1 MPITR
6 RNFVKSG
13 VAAAAVAAMPRPLL
27 VRLGSAPEPIPPIDD
42 SRLKELVG
50 RALEAA
56 RAAGASYAD
65 VRLTHVRGRNVRSDS
80 EVRDGEDMVAG
91 VRALVNGYWGF
102 AGGGVWS
109 PDEMARLGRAAV
121 ALAKTNALGKT
132 RVVELA
138 PAPAIKDGHW
148 VMPVKIDPFDVPP
161 LEIVDFL
168 AGLEVYVVRTL
179 GAHVNGLVE
188 SAFFVQ
194 ESAFGSTVGS
204 YCTQRCYR
212 TSGRLEIV
220 LVKDGK
226 QGGGELDCLTP
237 AGLGWE
243 LFTAEHVPFT
253 RDRSLRES
261 IRQFLDEVE
270 SYMKLPV
277 RPLDVGRYDTV
288 VDAQGVANLLDG
300 TLAPAT
306 QLDRALGYEAN
317 AGGTSYI
324 NAPLEM
330 MGTYQAGSPLLTV
343 TGNRSEPGGC
353 ATVQWDAEGV
363 VPNEIT
369 LVKDGVLVDFQTTR
383 ESAGWLKEAYAKAG
397 KPFRSH
403 GCASAPDGIYAP
415 LQHAPN
421 LTLAPDRGD
430 VDFDALIAGV
440 TKGIAIK
447 RMGANMDF
455 QCLNGMGSGVIFDIK
470 RGKRVA
476 VIGNAAVLFRAPE
489 LWKGLLALGGA
500 ASARRYG
507 MAEVKGE
514 PRQES
519 SYSVTAPP
527 ALFKQL
533 TYIDPLR
540 KA

>member
-6 RNFVKSG
+6 RDFVKSG
-13 VAAAAVAAMPRPLL
+13 VVAAAVAAVPRPLL
-27 VRLGSAPEPIPPIDD
+27 MRLGPTREPVPPIDD
-42 SRLKELVG
+42 PRLKELVG
-50 RALEAA
+50 RALEAT

-65 VRLTHVRGRNVRSDS
+65 VRLTHDRGRAVRSDS
-80 EVRDGEDMVAG
+80 EVRDGEDMVVG

-102 AGGGVWS
+102 ASGGAWS
-109 PDEMARLGRAAV
+109 PDEMARLGRTAV
-121 ALAKTNALGKT
+121 ALAKTNALGKK
-132 RVVELA
+132 RVVDLA
-138 PAPAIKDGHW
+138 PVPAIKDGHW
-148 VMPVKIDPFDVPP
+148 VMPVKIDPFEVPP
-161 LEIVDFL
+161 LEIADFL
-168 AGLEVYVVRTL
+168 ASLEVYVARMR
-179 GAHVNGLVE
+179 GAQVNGFVE
-188 SAFFVQ
+188 SSFRLQ
-194 ESAFGSTVGS
+194 EIAFGSTLGS

-212 TSGRLEIV
+212 TSGSLQVV

-226 QGGGELDCLTP
+226 QGSGEVDCLTD

-243 LFTAEHVPFT
+243 LFTAERIPFV

-261 IRQFLDEVE
+261 IRQLLDEIE
-270 SYMKLPV
+270 AYTKLPIK
-277 RPLDVGRYDTV
+277 PLDVGRYDTV
-288 VDAQGVANLLDG
+288 LDALSVAHLLDG

-330 MGTYQAGSPLLTV
+330 LGTYQAGSQLLTV
-343 TGNRSEPGGC
+343 TGNRSETGGC
-353 ATVQWDAEGV
+353 ATVQWDDEGV
-363 VPNEIT
+363 VPDEFA

-383 ESAGWLKEAYAKAG
+383 ESAGWLKDAYARAG
-397 KPFRSH
+397 KTFRSH
-403 GCASAPDGIYAP
+403 GCAVAPNGIYAP

-421 LTLAPDRGD
+421 ITMAPDRGD
-430 VDFDALIAGV
+430 VDFDALVAGV

-455 QCLNGMGSGVIFDIK
+455 QCLNGMGSGVTFEIK
-470 RGKRVA
+470 RGQRVA
-476 VIGNAAVLFRAPE
+476 MIGNAAVLFRAPE
-489 LWKGLLALGGA
+489 LWKGLLALGGTT
-500 ASARRYG
+500 SSRRYG
-507 MAEVKGE
+507 MFDGKGE
-514 PRQES
+514 PPQNS